1 MVVAIYPG
9 SFDPITKGH
18 LDVVKR
24 ASHLFEHII
33 MAVVEDSTKHELFDI
48 KQRVALA
55 KACTI
60 DLKNVEVMPFDGL
73 LVEFAKKHNA
83 TAIIR
88 GLRAISDFEY
98 EFKMS
103 QMNKVLYPEAET
115 VFVMSALE
123 YTFLSS
129 SLVKEVVRLEG
140 DVSTL
145 VPAPVLKALNNR

>member
-18 LDVVKR
+18 LDVVSR
-24 ASHLFEHII
+24 ASHMFETII
-33 MAVVEDSTKHELFDI
+33 MAVVEESGKNELFSST
-48 KQRVALA
+48 QRVEHA
-55 KACTI
+55 KECTQH
-60 DLKNVEVMPFDGL
+60 LNNVQVMSFDGL

-83 TAIIR
+83 TVIIR

-103 QMNKVLYPEAET
+103 QMNKVLYPEGET

-129 SLVKEVVRLEG
+129 SLVKEVVRLDG

-145 VPAPVLKALNNR
+145 VPSPVLKALSQL